1 MIELLLLSKTFRFYI
16 LVIFLSDFL
25 ILLAAPWRSLSDF
38 LILLTINTCDGPL
51 IILLKVHF

>member
-16 LVIFLSDFL
+16 RVIFLLDFL
-25 ILLAAPWRSLSDF
+25 ILLAAPWRSRSDF
-38 LILLTINTCDGPL
+38 LILLTISTCDGPL